1 MRKKEREKKRE
12 GRRKGNREERGW
24 KGGGGKGGGRESNRK
39 SRSRA
44 DMYSWYEPA
53 VEFYCRLLT
62 VYKPQFCPVALQSPG
77 PSFSVSL
84 GSLIHLLGSGKMPH
98 PSPWTA
104 NQAGDDSL
112 PGSDVTG
119 PPHVRTGGIYTVT

>member
-1 MRKKEREKKRE
+1 
-12 GRRKGNREERGW
+12 
-24 KGGGGKGGGRESNRK
+24 
-39 SRSRA
+39 
-44 DMYSWYEPA
+44 MYLWYEPA

-119 PPHVRTGGIYTVT
+119 PPHVRTGGIYTVTRPPTYQICQRCSSHDGQANCAVTCTYMLMGLNS